1 MPKFTFLLLGLLA
14 VLAAPARAQLVG
26 TTLAGAEALGCYQA
40 RLAETQRPAQVAAVP
55 ARHVQKMARYDVQ
68 WYKLDLT
75 LANTSL
81 DVAGSGLL
89 RVRARQA
96 LDSVAFELYQ
106 APAGTPA
113 GAPTLL
119 IDSVMAGG
127 RRAPG
132 ILRQG
137 AAVTVALA
145 QPVPAGA
152 LLDVQVYY
160 HGTAP
165 YAGPAAPGA
174 GNGLRH
180 YDSYSLGSTRYPY
193 QVTASVTEPFFAHE
207 WFPCKQVLTDKADS
221 AAVSITTAATNKV
234 GSNGLLRRTV
244 PLAGGQVR
252 YEWSTRHPIA
262 YYLISVAVAP
272 YVESLRYASPAGGL
286 RVPVLDYVYD
296 QRTLDYYQSQLALT
310 PGFIENYSR
319 LVGTYPFA
327 DEKYG
332 HALAPIGGGMEHQ
345 TMTTQDG
352 YSFTL
357 TAHELF
363 HQWFGDNVTCA
374 SWQDIWLNEGFAS
387 YGEYLS
393 LQAFQA
399 PADAR
404 AWMDDAQARAR
415 LAPTGT
421 VLVPDTTSA
430 NRIFNYNLT
439 YKKGAAVVHLLRY
452 LCQDDAR
459 FFNVLR
465 AYQQQ
470 YRGRTAHTTDL
481 QRLFESE
488 LGTSLDYFFAQWYRG
503 QGYPSF
509 AVRWNQA
516 GGTLALQTTETASVP
531 AATPFFRTDVEY
543 LLTMADGTQQLV
555 RLPQTQAAQT
565 YAVPVS
571 GAVLRV
577 EVDPNGWLPDL
588 PGSVQRDATLVLATH
603 PGLAPAAP
611 SAFPNPCREQLQISA
626 LPAGTQAAEVR
637 DALGRLVLRQALGPA
652 QPVLATAALAPGLY
666 ALRLL
671 DAAGAELSRLRF
683 ARVE

>member
-1 MPKFTFLLLGLLA
+1 MQKFTFFILGLLGW
-14 VLAAPARAQLVG
+14 LAAPAGAQRVG
-26 TTLAGAEALGCYQA
+26 FDPAGADALGCYQA
-40 RLAETQRPAQVAAVP
+40 RVAGAQRLAAAATVP
-55 ARHVQKMARYDVQ
+55 LRHRQKMDRYDVQ

-81 DVAGSGLL
+81 GVAGSGLL
-89 RVRARQA
+89 RVRVRQA

-106 APAGTPA
+106 APAGAAA

-119 IDSVMAGG
+119 IDSVVAGG
-127 RRAPG
+127 RRSPG

-137 AAVTVALA
+137 QAVTAALA
-145 QPVPAGA
+145 QPAPAGA
-152 LLDVQVYY
+152 VLDVRVYY

-180 YDSYSLGSTRYPY
+180 YNAYGLGGTSYPY
-193 QVTASVTEPFFAHE
+193 QVTASLTEPFFAHE

-221 AAVSITTAATNKV
+221 AAVSVTTAATNKV

-244 PLAGGQVR
+244 ALPGGQVR
-252 YEWSTRHPIA
+252 YEWSTRHPID

-272 YVESLRYASPAGGL
+272 YVEALSYANPAGGP
-286 RVPVLDYVYD
+286 RVPVLDYLYD

-319 LVGTYPFA
+319 LVGTYFFA

-352 YSFTL
+352 FTFTL
-357 TAHELF
+357 NAHELF

-374 SWQDIWLNEGFAS
+374 SWQDIWLNEAFAS

-393 LQAFQA
+393 LQAFDT
-399 PADAR
+399 PAAAR
-404 AWMDDAQARAR
+404 AWMDDAQARAH
-415 LAPTGT
+415 LDNTGT

-430 NRIFNYNLT
+430 DRIFNYNLT

-459 FFNVLR
+459 FFRVLR
-465 AYQQQ
+465 TYQQQ
-470 YRGRTAHTTDL
+470 YSGSTARTADL
-481 QRLFESE
+481 QRLFEAE
-488 LGTSLDYFFAQWYRG
+488 LGTPLDYFFAQWYRG
-503 QGYPSF
+503 QGYPSL

-516 GGTLALQTTETASVP
+516 GSTLALQVTETVTTP

-543 LLTMADGTQQLV
+543 QLTFADGSQQLL
-555 RLPQTQAAQT
+555 RLPQTQATQT
-565 YAVPVS
+565 YTVPVG
-571 GAVLRV
+571 GAVQSIV
-577 EVDPNGWLPDL
+577 VDPSGWLPDL
-588 PGSVQRDATLVLATH
+588 PGPVQHDATLVLATR
-603 PGLAPAAP
+603 PAQVTTLGAY
-611 SAFPNPCREQLQISA
+611 PNPCREQLKISD
-626 LPAGTQAAEVR
+626 LPASIVAAEVY
-637 DALGRLVLRQALGPA
+637 DALGRLVLRQPLGAAP
-652 QPVLATAALAPGLY
+652 PVLVTASLAPGLY
-666 ALRLL
+666 VLRLL
-671 DAAGAELSRLRF
+671 SADGAELGRLRF
-683 ARVE
+683 ARAE